1 MNNRLSHYHD
11 PVNKYPRCVE
21 TRDFILINSPR
32 SLEVAYH

>member
-21 TRDFILINSPR
+21 TRDFILFFVIS
-32 SLEVAYH
+32 